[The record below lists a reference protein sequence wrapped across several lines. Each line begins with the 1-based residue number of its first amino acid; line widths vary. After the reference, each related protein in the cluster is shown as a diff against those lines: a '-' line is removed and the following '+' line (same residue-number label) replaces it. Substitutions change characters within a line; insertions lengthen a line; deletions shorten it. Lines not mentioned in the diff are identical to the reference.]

1 MTINNNSIHS
11 QSLKFRNKNFDNWC
25 IQIHILFR
33 YQDLWDLV
41 NIGYNKVTD
50 LKEFKA
56 CTIKAAKRFIE
67 SFLKKINK
75 KTLYIIFQAIDESIF
90 EKM

>member
-11 QSLKFRNKNFDNWC
+11 QFLKFKSKNFDNWC
-25 IQIHILFR
+25 IQIHV
-33 YQDLWDLV
+33 WDLV

-56 CTIKAAKRFIE
+56 LSKLQKD
-67 SFLKKINK
+67 SLKDSWK
-75 KTLYIIFQAIDESIF
+75 K
-90 EKM
+90 